1 MPSTTF
7 TASGTTTQS
16 FQVPA
21 GVTTITVDAVGAE
34 GGSLAPSSGT
44 PGKGGRVKCDIAVT
58 PGQWLYIKVG
68 TTPALA
74 GAFGYGAHGGASSTG
89 YPAGIGNGGGGGSII
104 RTGTGPSIPPIS
116 SQTILVVA
124 PGGGGAGTGTSP
136 AAGGDGGTPN
146 GSAGGNGAAVSGY
159 PAITGGGG
167 GSATAGGTA
176 GAGQV
181 GSINGTVGTKPL
193 TNEGSGGYSP
203 ATSYSNVNSGGGGGG
218 GWWGGGGGGSSIR
231 PNRTGGG
238 GGGSGL
244 SSGVAETIQNG
255 VNTGDGYVT
264 LTWTVPSIANCST
277 VTFTPGNTVGAS
289 HDQPAVYS
297 SSASLDTGFGT
308 NRTPAGWPATGA
320 LIKAVEV
327 ELTVTSQFTADGE
340 VQVGVFAPD
349 DLDPLPGATSDASAA
364 FSGWTGEVREY
375 VSGFA
380 DAYWLDKFGGWRTDY
395 VSVGSSSTSSNDL
408 STPDTSALHV
418 GGIDLRAR
426 LRSADWDQSTSDR
439 RTIASRWTGGGQ
451 GSWLWA
457 MDGTN
462 AYVRVART
470 GGGGS
475 FDYQANCAIST
486 LGLTDGQWADLRVT
500 YDNTNR
506 LRWYSGGTL
515 VQTDTLSGMTTIESG
530 TADLRIGNN
539 RNAGGQSAAGFNGDI
554 SFFEMRDSSGT
565 VLQTLNLDR
574 MSSSGDTAWTPEV
587 GGDWF
592 KGGGFTATG
601 STIASTKRV
610 RIDLEAPCPVN
621 DFRLIVDAQTGALT
635 VDEIVLEAACFGG
648 VFVDGAVH

>member
-74 GAFGYGAHGGASSTG
+74 GAFGYGAHGGGSFTG

-146 GSAGGNGAAVSGY
+146 GSAGGNGAAVSGR

-203 ATSYSNVNSGGGGGG
+203 ATSYSDVNSGGGGGG

-255 VNTGDGYVT
+255 VNSGDGYII
-264 LTWTVPSIANCST
+264 LTW
-277 VTFTPGNTVGAS
+277 
-289 HDQPAVYS
+289 
-297 SSASLDTGFGT
+297 
-308 NRTPAGWPATGA
+308 
-320 LIKAVEV
+320 
-327 ELTVTSQFTADGE
+327 
-340 VQVGVFAPD
+340 
-349 DLDPLPGATSDASAA
+349 
-364 FSGWTGEVREY
+364 
-375 VSGFA
+375 
-380 DAYWLDKFGGWRTDY
+380 
-395 VSVGSSSTSSNDL
+395 
-408 STPDTSALHV
+408 
-418 GGIDLRAR
+418 
-426 LRSADWDQSTSDR
+426 
-439 RTIASRWTGGGQ
+439 
-451 GSWLWA
+451 
-457 MDGTN
+457 
-462 AYVRVART
+462 RT
-470 GGGGS
+470 GRRG
-475 FDYQANCAIST
+475 
-486 LGLTDGQWADLRVT
+486 LGLIR
-500 YDNTNR
+500 
-506 LRWYSGGTL
+506 
-515 VQTDTLSGMTTIESG
+515 
-530 TADLRIGNN
+530 
-539 RNAGGQSAAGFNGDI
+539 
-554 SFFEMRDSSGT
+554 
-565 VLQTLNLDR
+565 
-574 MSSSGDTAWTPEV
+574 
-587 GGDWF
+587 
-592 KGGGFTATG
+592 
-601 STIASTKRV
+601 
-610 RIDLEAPCPVN
+610 
-621 DFRLIVDAQTGALT
+621 
-635 VDEIVLEAACFGG
+635 
-648 VFVDGAVH
+648 

>member
-7 TASGTTTQS
+7 TASGTTTQW

-44 PGKGGRVKCDIAVT
+44 PGKGGRVKCDLAVT

-74 GAFGYGAHGGASSTG
+74 GAFGYGAHGGASDTG

-203 ATSYSNVNSGGGGGG
+203 ATSYSDVNSGGGGGG

-231 PNRTGGG
+231 PNSTGGG

-255 VNTGDGYVT
+255 INSGDGYVV
-264 LTWTVPSIANCST
+264 LTWTVPS
-277 VTFTPGNTVGAS
+277 AS
-289 HDQPAVYS
+289 GGIYR
-297 SSASLDTGFGT
+297 GFG
-308 NRTPAGWPATGA
+308 
-320 LIKAVEV
+320 LI
-327 ELTVTSQFTADGE
+327 
-340 VQVGVFAPD
+340 
-349 DLDPLPGATSDASAA
+349 
-364 FSGWTGEVREY
+364 R
-375 VSGFA
+375 
-380 DAYWLDKFGGWRTDY
+380 
-395 VSVGSSSTSSNDL
+395 
-408 STPDTSALHV
+408 
-418 GGIDLRAR
+418 
-426 LRSADWDQSTSDR
+426 
-439 RTIASRWTGGGQ
+439 
-451 GSWLWA
+451 
-457 MDGTN
+457 
-462 AYVRVART
+462 
-470 GGGGS
+470 
-475 FDYQANCAIST
+475 
-486 LGLTDGQWADLRVT
+486 
-500 YDNTNR
+500 
-506 LRWYSGGTL
+506 
-515 VQTDTLSGMTTIESG
+515 
-530 TADLRIGNN
+530 
-539 RNAGGQSAAGFNGDI
+539 
-554 SFFEMRDSSGT
+554 
-565 VLQTLNLDR
+565 
-574 MSSSGDTAWTPEV
+574 
-587 GGDWF
+587 
-592 KGGGFTATG
+592 
-601 STIASTKRV
+601 
-610 RIDLEAPCPVN
+610 
-621 DFRLIVDAQTGALT
+621 
-635 VDEIVLEAACFGG
+635 
-648 VFVDGAVH
+648 